1 MKSSLSRILWLF
13 FWGMVVKSLH
23 DLMTLSVSF
32 TQEMLIW
39 LVYGMWGL
47 AALLML
53 SGFCRHIRHYRHHT
67 DKEVPREP

>member
-53 SGFCRHIRHYRHHT
+53 SDFCRHIRHHT

>member
-39 LVYGMWGL
+39 LVYGMWGF

-53 SGFCRHIRHYRHHT
+53 SDFCRHIRHYRHHT

>member
-23 DLMTLSVSF
+23 DLMTLSVS
-32 TQEMLIW
+32 
-39 LVYGMWGL
+39 WGL

-53 SGFCRHIRHYRHHT
+53 SDFYRQLRHYRHHA
-67 DKEVPREP
+67 DREVPREP